1 MNQKTLFVLTVVAT
15 TGSLIL
21 SGCSGNGGGKDPYA
35 QVTLQEVTRGPVVA
49 SKGFR
54 YKLVAPEVLEKSGYL
69 CLVREGDIEELI
81 VGRNLAERLEGLDPN
96 DIQFNVVKKFT
107 PFVHFQCEQIVS
119 GEDTVFISQAAGV
132 DLPRIVPTS
141 EYAPRDFEEFDLDRL
156 PWERTD
162 VLIASENKKYM
173 VTGRVRRE
181 TTDGEEQWILS
192 SPRTKVR
199 VVNAPDAVEI
209 VLRRLAATNAE
220 FQGGITFTEVEPLA
234 RRQTN
239 RICGNVEVDFVRYTD
254 KYVLKS

>member
-119 GEDTVFISQAAGV
+119 GEDTVFISQASSRASTHSHRRCGADVACSNNTVIV
-132 DLPRIVPTS
+132 DGPAMRGM
-141 EYAPRDFEEFDLDRL
+141 
-156 PWERTD
+156 
-162 VLIASENKKYM
+162 ASGTIK
-173 VTGRVRRE
+173 GS
-181 TTDGEEQWILS
+181 L
-192 SPRTKVR
+192 
-199 VVNAPDAVEI
+199 
-209 VLRRLAATNAE
+209 
-220 FQGGITFTEVEPLA
+220 
-234 RRQTN
+234 
-239 RICGNVEVDFVRYTD
+239 
-254 KYVLKS
+254 